1 MSNVWGLKH
10 QEACESMKRAL
21 ATAPVLGY
29 ADYTKPLI
37 LEADASHD
45 GHSAILSKKQNGNQ
59 RVIA

>member
-1 MSNVWGLKH
+1 
-10 QEACESMKRAL
+10 MKRAL

-45 GHSAILSKKQNGNQ
+45 GYSAILSKKQNGNQ